1 MQGAS
6 APTGRLGRK
15 SFRGLYSRRG
25 DQLGSLIKKGGK
37 QETFSCPVISIV
49 FLFPAFL
56 VPILLLSDMSIP
68 RKPSNKS
75 HETSALIAGIAAFT
89 TWGLVPIYWKLL
101 KAVPATE
108 ILAHRFVWTS
118 IFLIALLTWQH
129 RWTEVETNVRSQRAS
144 LYCLASGS
152 MIAITWFLY
161 IWAVII
167 GRVIE
172 TSLGYFM
179 TPLMNVLLG
188 AVFLRERLRRWQ
200 FVSVLLGTIGVLN
213 LTFGY
218 GRFPWVALSLCT
230 TFGLYG
236 LLRKKSG
243 TAAIPG
249 LFIETVLLVP
259 LAIAYLIFLK
269 TNGQLIFGS
278 ADISLS
284 ILLVSTGIVTA
295 LPQVWFG
302 HAAQHLRLTTLG
314 FLQYLAPTGTF
325 FLGVFVYH
333 EPFTRNDLITFAM
346 IWIALV
352 IFTGEAVIRWRSART
367 RAAAISLAGS
377 A

>member
-1 MQGAS
+1 
-6 APTGRLGRK
+6 
-15 SFRGLYSRRG
+15 
-25 DQLGSLIKKGGK
+25 
-37 QETFSCPVISIV
+37 
-49 FLFPAFL
+49 
-56 VPILLLSDMSIP
+56 
-68 RKPSNKS
+68 
-75 HETSALIAGIAAFT
+75 
-89 TWGLVPIYWKLL
+89 
-101 KAVPATE
+101 
-108 ILAHRFVWTS
+108 
-118 IFLIALLTWQH
+118 
-129 RWTEVETNVRSQRAS
+129 
-144 LYCLASGS
+144 

-200 FVSVLLGTIGVLN
+200 FISVLLGTIGVFN

-269 TNGQLIFGS
+269 TNGQLMFGP
-278 ADISLS
+278 ANISLS

-333 EPFTRNDLITFAM
+333 EPFARNDLITFAM
-346 IWIALV
+346 IWIALA

-367 RAAAISLAGS
+367 REAAISLAGS
-377 A
+377 E